1 MSNALRSAAESTGH
15 VLSDLVE
22 GARDLVDEARDRI
35 EDLPPLR
42 ARRRNNNRMWMIV
55 TFIGVGVIVMMV
67 VGRRRHREHPEGSD
81 SSAGARLMEKSLAV
95 S

>member
-1 MSNALRSAAESTGH
+1 MSNALRNAAESTAH
-15 VLSDLVE
+15 VLSDLVDE
-22 GARDLVDEARDRI
+22 ARDLVDEARDRI

-42 ARRRNNNRMWMIV
+42 AHRRNGNRRWIIMAVLGAVLM
-55 TFIGVGVIVMMV
+55 VII
-67 VGRRRHREHPEGSD
+67 VGRRRRQEHPEVSD

>member
-1 MSNALRSAAESTGH
+1 MSNALRNAAESTAH
-15 VLSDLVE
+15 VLSDLVDE
-22 GARDLVDEARDRI
+22 ARDLVDEARDRI

-42 ARRRNNNRMWMIV
+42 ARRHSGNRRWVVMAVVAAVLM
-55 TFIGVGVIVMMV
+55 VIL
-67 VGRRRHREHPEGSD
+67 VGRRRSREHPEVSD

>member
-1 MSNALRSAAESTGH
+1 MSNALRNAAESTAH
-15 VLSDLVE
+15 VLSDLVDE
-22 GARDLVDEARDRI
+22 ARDRVGEARDRI

-42 ARRRNNNRMWMIV
+42 GHRRNSNRRWIILAVLGAVLMV
-55 TFIGVGVIVMMV
+55 LV

-81 SSAGARLMEKSLAV
+81 SSAGARMMEKSLAV